1 LQDIKREKS
10 TVDEIR
16 ERFDNDVERFSNLDI
31 GQVSAV
37 DSKISL
43 EIIAEA
49 AKRLAPD
56 AEDLLDIG
64 CGAGNYTLKLLSKIP
79 DMNCTLID
87 LSRPMLDRAAER
99 IMPETGGKISAIQAD
114 IRNAVIPENSFDIIV
129 ASAVFHHLR
138 DEDEWRRVF
147 AKIYS
152 ALKPQGCLFV
162 SDLISQENGA
172 LTDYFL
178 EKYAVYLTEAG
189 GEKYAQKV
197 LEYSEK
203 EDTPRSMTFQLDMM
217 KNIGFKSIDVLHKNI
232 CFGAYCGIK

>member
-1 LQDIKREKS
+1 MKREKS

-16 ERFDNDVERFSNLDI
+16 ERFDNDVERFSNLDT
-31 GQVSAV
+31 GQISAV
-37 DSKISL
+37 DAKVSL

-56 AEDLLDIG
+56 AENLLDIG

-79 DMNCTLID
+79 NMNCTLID
-87 LSRPMLDRAAER
+87 LSRPMLKRAAER
-99 IMPETGGKISAIQAD
+99 ITPETEGKISVLQAD
-114 IRNAVIPENSFDIIV
+114 IREAELPENSFDIIT

-138 DEDEWRRVF
+138 GKDEWRSVF
-147 AKIYS
+147 AKVYS

-162 SDLISQENGA
+162 SDLISQEKAA
-172 LTDYFL
+172 LTDYFW
-178 EKYAVYLTEAG
+178 EKYADYLTEAG
-189 GEKYAQKV
+189 GAEYAQKV

-217 KNIGFKSIDVLHKNI
+217 KNAGFKSIDILHKNI
-232 CFGAYCGIK
+232 CFGTYCGIK

>member
-1 LQDIKREKS
+1 LQGIKS
-10 TVDEIR
+10 TVEEIR
-16 ERFDNDVERFSNLDI
+16 ERFDNDVERFSNLDT

-56 AEDLLDIG
+56 AENLLDIG

-79 DMNCTLID
+79 NMNCTLID
-87 LSRPMLDRAAER
+87 LSRPMLKRAAER
-99 IMPETGGKISAIQAD
+99 ITPETKGKISVIQAD
-114 IRNAVIPENSFDIIV
+114 IRKAELPGNSFDIIA

-138 DEDEWRRVF
+138 DADEWKSVF

-152 ALKPQGCLFV
+152 ALKPRGCLLV
-162 SDLISQENGA
+162 ADLISQENSA
-172 LTDYFL
+172 LTDYFW
-178 EKYAVYLTEAG
+178 EKYAAYLTEAG
-189 GEKYAQKV
+189 GAEYARKV

-203 EDTPRSMTFQLDMM
+203 EDTPRSMTFQLDIM
-217 KNIGFKSIDVLHKNI
+217 KNAGFKSIDILHKNI